1 MYNQYNPEV
10 NSSLPVFEN
19 LVKVFKSFLDSE
31 RISKGSIRSYTSDV
45 RHFLSWLLFFLK
57 SNKISLDL
65 NSTIQQFNNETIVL
79 LKHVNQKVLN
89 AYKDYL
95 LSNNTPLKT
104 VNRRFSSLR
113 RFGQFCQ
120 SQNWLSVNTFPGRV
134 EGLSVN
140 PFETLKNISLNQPF
154 PEDKH
159 HLSEYRNELWKKGAS
174 KLTIKNYLADIKQFL
189 GWVDSHG
196 LRTDFRGSAPVG
208 QISVN
213 PRPTSPASELAGG
226 RAPVI
231 SGNHKHIK

>member
-79 LKHVNQKVLN
+79 LKHVNQRVLN
-89 AYKDYL
+89 SYKDYL

-104 VNRRFSSLR
+104 INRRFSSLR
-113 RFGQFCQ
+113 RFGQFCK
-120 SQNWLSVNTFPGRV
+120 SQGWFPSTPLGM
-134 EGLSVN
+134 N
-140 PFETLKNISLNQPF
+140 PFDTLKNISQNQPF

>member
-45 RHFLSWLLFFLK
+45 RHFLSWMVFFLEANHILHTPDPL
-57 SNKISLDL
+57 SQLADTSRPHFPL
-65 NSTIQQFNNETIVL
+65 L
-79 LKHVNQKVLN
+79 LKHINQKVLN

-104 VNRRFSSLR
+104 INRRFSSLR
-113 RFGQFCQ
+113 RFGQFCK
-120 SQNWLSVNTFPGRV
+120 SQNWFPSTPLGM
-134 EGLSVN
+134 N

>member
-1 MYNQYNPEV
+1 MYNQYNPEAS
-10 NSSLPVFEN
+10 NYSSTFEN
-19 LVKVFKSFLDSE
+19 LIKVFKSFLDSE
-31 RISKGSIRSYTSDV
+31 KISKGSVRSYTSDV
-45 RHFLSWLLFFLK
+45 RHFLGWMVFFLEANHILHTPDPL
-57 SNKISLDL
+57 SQLADTSRPHFPL
-65 NSTIQQFNNETIVL
+65 L
-79 LKHVNQKVLN
+79 LKHINQKVLN

-104 VNRRFSSLR
+104 INRRFSSLR
-113 RFGQFCQ
+113 RFGQFCK
-120 SQNWLSVNTFPGRV
+120 SQNWFPSTPLGM
-134 EGLSVN
+134 N
-140 PFETLKNISLNQPF
+140 PFDTLKNISQNQPF

-213 PRPTSPASELAGG
+213 PLI
-226 RAPVI
+226 I

>member
-10 NSSLPVFEN
+10 NSSLSTFEN
-19 LVKVFKSFLDSE
+19 LIKVFKSFLDSE
-31 RISKGSIRSYTSDV
+31 KISKGSVRSYTSDV

-79 LKHVNQKVLN
+79 LKHVNQRVLN
-89 AYKDYL
+89 SYKDYL

-113 RFGQFCQ
+113 RFGQFCK
-120 SQNWLSVNTFPGRV
+120 SQGWLSF
-134 EGLSVN
+134 N
-140 PFETLKNISLNQPF
+140 PFDTLRNFSQNQPF
-154 PEDKH
+154 PENEH
-159 HLSEYRNELWKKGAS
+159 HLAEYRNELWKKGAS

-189 GWVDSHG
+189 GWVDSRG

-213 PRPTSPASELAGG
+213 PLI
-226 RAPVI
+226 I

>member
-79 LKHVNQKVLN
+79 LKHVNPKVLN
-89 AYKDYL
+89 SYKDYL

-104 VNRRFSSLR
+104 INRRFSSLR
-113 RFGQFCQ
+113 RFGQFCK
-120 SQNWLSVNTFPGRV
+120 SQNWFPSTPLGM
-134 EGLSVN
+134 N

-231 SGNHKHIK
+231 RANHK

>member
-1 MYNQYNPEV
+1 MIAFY
-10 NSSLPVFEN
+10 
-19 LVKVFKSFLDSE
+19 
-31 RISKGSIRSYTSDV
+31 I
-45 RHFLSWLLFFLK
+45 LK

-79 LKHVNQKVLN
+79 LKHVNPKVLN
-89 AYKDYL
+89 SYKDYL

-104 VNRRFSSLR
+104 INRRFSSLR
-113 RFGQFCQ
+113 RFGQFCK
-120 SQNWLSVNTFPGRV
+120 SQNWFPSTPLGM
-134 EGLSVN
+134 N

-189 GWVDSHG
+189 GWVDSRG

-213 PRPTSPASELAGG
+213 PLI
-226 RAPVI
+226 I

>member
-10 NSSLPVFEN
+10 NSSLSTFEN
-19 LVKVFKSFLDSE
+19 LIKVFKSFLDSE
-31 RISKGSIRSYTSDV
+31 KISKGSVRSYTSDV

-79 LKHVNQKVLN
+79 LKHVNPKVLN
-89 AYKDYL
+89 SYKDYL

-104 VNRRFSSLR
+104 INRRFSSLR
-113 RFGQFCQ
+113 RFGQFCK
-120 SQNWLSVNTFPGRV
+120 SQNWFPSTPLGM
-134 EGLSVN
+134 N

-189 GWVDSHG
+189 GWVDSRG

>member
-10 NSSLPVFEN
+10 NSSLSTFEN
-19 LVKVFKSFLDSE
+19 LIKVFKSFLDSE
-31 RISKGSIRSYTSDV
+31 KISKGSVRSYTSDV

-79 LKHVNQKVLN
+79 LKHVNPKVLN
-89 AYKDYL
+89 SYKDYL

-104 VNRRFSSLR
+104 INRRFSSLR
-113 RFGQFCQ
+113 RFGQFCK
-120 SQNWLSVNTFPGRV
+120 SQNWFPSTPLGM
-134 EGLSVN
+134 N

>member
-79 LKHVNQKVLN
+79 LKHVNPKVLN
-89 AYKDYL
+89 SYKDYL

-104 VNRRFSSLR
+104 INRRFSSLR
-113 RFGQFCQ
+113 RFGQFCK
-120 SQNWLSVNTFPGRV
+120 SQNWFPSTPLGM
-134 EGLSVN
+134 N

-189 GWVDSHG
+189 GWVDSRG
-196 LRTDFRGSAPVG
+196 LRTDFRGSV
-208 QISVN
+208 
-213 PRPTSPASELAGG
+213 
-226 RAPVI
+226 
-231 SGNHKHIK
+231 

>member
-79 LKHVNQKVLN
+79 LKHVNPKVLN
-89 AYKDYL
+89 SYKDYL

-104 VNRRFSSLR
+104 INRRFSSLR
-113 RFGQFCQ
+113 RFGQFCK
-120 SQNWLSVNTFPGRV
+120 SQNWFPSTPLGM
-134 EGLSVN
+134 N
-140 PFETLKNISLNQPF
+140 PFDTLKNISQNQPF

-213 PRPTSPASELAGG
+213 PLI
-226 RAPVI
+226 I

>member
-79 LKHVNQKVLN
+79 LKHVNPKVLN
-89 AYKDYL
+89 SYKDYL

-104 VNRRFSSLR
+104 INRRFSSLR
-113 RFGQFCQ
+113 RFGQFCK
-120 SQNWLSVNTFPGRV
+120 SQNWFPSTPLGM
-134 EGLSVN
+134 N

-189 GWVDSHG
+189 GWVDSRG
-196 LRTDFRGSAPVG
+196 LKADLHGSAK
-208 QISVN
+208 ISSKSVK
-213 PRPTSPASELAGG
+213 
-226 RAPVI
+226 I
-231 SGNHKHIK
+231 

>member
-79 LKHVNQKVLN
+79 LKHVNPKVLN
-89 AYKDYL
+89 SYKDYL

-104 VNRRFSSLR
+104 INRRFSSLR
-113 RFGQFCQ
+113 RFGQFCK
-120 SQNWLSVNTFPGRV
+120 SQNWFPSTPLGM
-134 EGLSVN
+134 N

-213 PRPTSPASELAGG
+213 PLI
-226 RAPVI
+226 I

>member
-79 LKHVNQKVLN
+79 LKHVNPKVLN
-89 AYKDYL
+89 SYKDYL

-104 VNRRFSSLR
+104 INRRFSSLR
-113 RFGQFCQ
+113 RFGQFCK
-120 SQNWLSVNTFPGRV
+120 SQNWFPSTPLGM
-134 EGLSVN
+134 N

-231 SGNHKHIK
+231 RANHKHIK

>member
-79 LKHVNQKVLN
+79 LKHVNPKVLN
-89 AYKDYL
+89 SYKDYL

-104 VNRRFSSLR
+104 INRRFSSLR
-113 RFGQFCQ
+113 RFGQFCK
-120 SQNWLSVNTFPGRV
+120 SQNWFPSTPLGM
-134 EGLSVN
+134 N
-140 PFETLKNISLNQPF
+140 PFDTLKNISQNQPF